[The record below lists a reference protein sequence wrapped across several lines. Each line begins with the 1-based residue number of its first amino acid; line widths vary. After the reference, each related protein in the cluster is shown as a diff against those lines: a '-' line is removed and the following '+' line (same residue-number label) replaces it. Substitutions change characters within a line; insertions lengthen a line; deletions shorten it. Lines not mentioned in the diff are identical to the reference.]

1 MHGAPEETLEHRFRG
16 EHPIRTLWFLFEGRR
31 RDLAIAAALFSVK
44 HSPVWALP
52 LVTAN
57 LIDAVAGHR
66 APRELLL
73 NVAVI
78 LAMVLQNL
86 PVNIAFYRFLSR
98 AVRGVENA
106 LRLSI
111 AQRLQQVSMGFYV
124 RTSAGV
130 LQTKLVRDVE
140 AIEQMLKTLADG
152 GLTAINSLIGAL
164 VITAIKVPQFLPFF
178 LLMVPIAT
186 FLVARLRG
194 ALATQNQRFRE
205 QIERM
210 SARVAEMTT
219 LLPITRAHGLE
230 DEALH
235 RIDSSFQDV
244 RVAGSQL
251 DMVNARFGAAAWV
264 TFQLSNIAC
273 LGFACWAA
281 YTQFLPIST
290 GEIVM
295 LTSYFGALNGSVLM
309 LTSLIP
315 TVTKGFASVRSI
327 GEVLES
333 PDVEANAGRRRVE
346 SVVGTIEFA
355 GVSFR
360 YPGVDVAALADV
372 NLCAKPGS
380 LIALVGPSGA
390 GKSTLINLVIGFLR
404 PTGGVIRID
413 GADMESLDLRTVRRF
428 VSVVPQESVLF
439 EGSIRD
445 NIAYGMPAVDDARVR
460 TALVEANAWEF
471 VSALPHGLET
481 LVGERGA
488 KLSGG
493 QRQRIA
499 IARAL
504 IRNPRILIL
513 DEATSALDSESE
525 GKIREATERLMR
537 DRTTFVVAHRL
548 STIHSADQIL
558 VLDAGRV
565 VQAGTYEALLAE
577 PGLFR
582 RLHEAQALT
591 D

>member
-1 MHGAPEETLEHRFRG
+1 MQEKRADALEHRYRG
-16 EHPIRTLWFLFEGRR
+16 EHPVRTLWFLFEGRR
-31 RDLAIAAALFSVK
+31 RDLAIAALLFSVK

-57 LIDAVAGHR
+57 LIDAVAEHR
-66 APRELLL
+66 PPRNLAI
-73 NVAVI
+73 NAAVI
-78 LAMVLQNL
+78 LVLVVQNL
-86 PVNIAFYRFLSR
+86 PMNVLFYRFLSR
-98 AVRGVENA
+98 AVRGAENA

-111 AQRLQQVSMGFYV
+111 AERLQQISMGFYL

-152 GLTAINSLIGAL
+152 GLTALNSLTGAL
-164 VITAIKVPQFLPFF
+164 IITTVKVPQFLPFF
-178 LLMVPIAT
+178 LLMVPMAT
-186 FLVARLRG
+186 VLVARLRG
-194 ALATQNQRFRE
+194 TLSEQNQRFRE
-205 QIERM
+205 HIERM

-230 DEALH
+230 EEALH
-235 RIDSSFQDV
+235 RIDSSFQEV
-244 RVAGSQL
+244 RSAGSRL

-264 TFQLSNIAC
+264 TFQLSNIVC
-273 LGFACWAA
+273 LVFACWAA

-315 TVTKGFASVRSI
+315 IVSKGFASVRSI

-333 PDVEANAGRRRVE
+333 PDIEANEGRTRVNE
-346 SVVGTIEFA
+346 VRGSIVFDHVT
-355 GVSFR
+355 FR
-360 YPGVDVAALADV
+360 YPEVEGAALHDLSFA
-372 NLCAKPGS
+372 AEPGS
-380 LIALVGPSGA
+380 MTALVGPSGA

-404 PTGGVIRID
+404 PTSGVIRID
-413 GADMESLDLRTVRRF
+413 NADMESLDLRTVRRF

-445 NIAYGMPAVDDARVR
+445 NITYGLRGVEEARVVH
-460 TALVEANAWEF
+460 ALQEANAWEF
-471 VSALPHGLET
+471 VSDLPHGLDT

-504 IRNPRILIL
+504 IRDPRILIL

-525 GKIREATERLMR
+525 GRIREATERLMR
-537 DRTTFVVAHRL
+537 HRTTFVVAHRL
-548 STIHSADQIL
+548 STIRSADRII
-558 VLDAGRV
+558 VLDGGRM
-565 VQAGTYEALLAE
+565 VQAGSYAELLAE
-577 PGLFR
+577 PGLFA
-582 RLHEAQALT
+582 RLHDAQALT

>member
-1 MHGAPEETLEHRFRG
+1 MQEERADALEHRYRG

-31 RDLAIAAALFSVK
+31 RDLAVAALLFSVK

-57 LIDAVAGHR
+57 LIDAVAQHR
-66 APRELLL
+66 PPHDLVI
-73 NVAVI
+73 NGAVI
-78 LAMVLQNL
+78 LVLVVQNL
-86 PVNIAFYRFLSR
+86 PVNILFYRFLSR

-111 AQRLQQVSMGFYV
+111 AERLQQISMGFYL

-152 GLTAINSLIGAL
+152 GLTAINSLTGAL
-164 VITAIKVPQFLPFF
+164 VITSIKVPQFLPFF
-178 LLMVPIAT
+178 LLMVPMAT

-194 ALATQNQRFRE
+194 TLTEQNQRFRE

-230 DEALH
+230 EEALH
-235 RIDSSFQDV
+235 RIDSSFQEV
-244 RVAGSQL
+244 RSAGSRL

-273 LGFACWAA
+273 LVFACWAA

-315 TVTKGFASVRSI
+315 IVSKGFASVRSI

-333 PDVEANAGRRRVE
+333 PDIEANEGRLRVTDVQG
-346 SVVGTIEFA
+346 SVVFD
-355 GVSFR
+355 GVTFT
-360 YPGVDVAALADV
+360 YPGVDLPAVAEISFEAV
-372 NLCAKPGS
+372 PGS
-380 LIALVGPSGA
+380 MTALVGPSGA

-404 PTGGVIRID
+404 PTTGVIRID
-413 GADMESLDLRTVRRF
+413 GADMESLDLRRVRRF
-428 VSVVPQESVLF
+428 ISVVPQESVLF

-445 NIAYGMPAVDDARVR
+445 NITYGVR
-460 TALVEANAWEF
+460 GIDEAKVRHALEEANAWEF
-471 VSALPHGLET
+471 VSELPHGVDT

-504 IRNPRILIL
+504 IRDPRILIL

-525 GKIREATERLMR
+525 ARIREATDRLMR
-537 DRTTFVVAHRL
+537 HRTTFVVAHRL
-548 STIHSADQIL
+548 STIRSADRIL
-558 VLDAGRV
+558 VLEAGRL
-565 VQAGTYEALLAE
+565 VQSGTYDELLAQ
-577 PGLFR
+577 PGLFA
-582 RLHEAQALT
+582 RLHTAQALR